1 MAVRSVLKNVG
12 MSTKRVRPLVDA
24 VRGKPVQAAIDA
36 LRFHPGPAAE
46 QVNKALRSAAA
57 NAENNEGMN
66 LARLRV
72 VAATADQG
80 PSLKRWRAKARGR
93 VGRVRRRSC
102 RITIIVDEAKA

>member
-72 VAATADQG
+72 VAAAADPG
-80 PSLKRWRAKARGR
+80 PVIKRWRAKARGR
-93 VGRVRRRSC
+93 VSRIKRRSC
-102 RITIIVDEAKA
+102 HITIVVDEAEA